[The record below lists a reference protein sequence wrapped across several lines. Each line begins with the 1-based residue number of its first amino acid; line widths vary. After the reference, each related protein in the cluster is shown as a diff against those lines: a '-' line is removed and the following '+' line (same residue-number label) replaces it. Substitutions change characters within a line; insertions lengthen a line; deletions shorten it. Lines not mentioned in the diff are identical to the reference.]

1 MEKIRLQKLLF
12 LFTQHQEKPA
22 YYFLPHKYGCYSFQA
37 AEDARILTEYYRLL
51 TKDEKSYVLN
61 NKKIKKAISLKKE
74 DEKSLDLI
82 FNKYGRLPTN
92 KVIYEVYKEYPY
104 YAVNSE
110 LLNKAKFKPLSAR
123 INKEKTRIRNKG
135 ISLYTIG
142 YEGKSIDQYMK
153 LLIDNNIS
161 VLVDVRHNPF
171 SMKWGFSKKQLQDK
185 TSECGIDYVH
195 IPELGIEGNLRK
207 DIRSRSDYNRLFAR
221 YRRTLSQIHKVKAIQ
236 CIQDLLTKRPKHSVA
251 LTCFEKEH
259 TSCHRNFV
267 AEAVASRCK
276 VSVEH
281 I

>member
-12 LFTQHQEKPA
+12 LLSRDQEKPA

-61 NKKIKKAISLKKE
+61 DKKIKKAISLKKE
-74 DEKSLDLI
+74 DEKLLDSI
-82 FNKYGRLPTN
+82 FDKYGRFSTN

-123 INKEKTRIRNKG
+123 INKEKARIRNKG

-171 SMKWGFSKKQLQDK
+171 SMKWGFSKKQLRYV

-207 DIRSRSDYNRLFAR
+207 DLRSRSDYNRLFAR
-221 YRRTLSQIHKVKAIQ
+221 YRRTLSQISKVKALQDIQ
-236 CIQDLLTKRPKHSVA
+236 GFLTKRPKRRVA

-276 VSVEH
+276 VGIKH